1 MSAKALGLLAVCLI
15 SSAAPERVCR
25 HASRGSTAPVSLA
38 RAERARE
45 DLARELS
52 RAWNLEGRLSA
63 GLPWDSGLPACARR
77 DVRRVTTQVP
87 ASLVGK
93 TLGFGPEGR
102 VPTADIR
109 VATRVKTLAS
119 ADSDALADPAFAARF
134 GVRCWPARVR
144 VVSEVELELFE
155 NP

>member
-1 MSAKALGLLAVCLI
+1 MNAKALVLVAVCLL
-15 SSAAPERVCR
+15 SSAPAERVCR
-25 HASRGSTAPVSLA
+25 HGRQGSAVPVSLD

-45 DLARELS
+45 DLARALS

-77 DVRRVTTQVP
+77 EVRRVSARTP

-93 TLGFGPEGR
+93 TLGFGPESR
-102 VPTADIR
+102 MPAADIK
-109 VATRVKTLAS
+109 VATRVTALAS

-144 VVSEVELELFE
+144 VVSEVELELLE

>member
-1 MSAKALGLLAVCLI
+1 MKGKAVVLLAVCLL
-15 SSAAPERVCR
+15 SSSPAERVCR
-25 HASRGSTAPVSLA
+25 HARRGAAAPVSLA

-52 RAWNLEGRLSA
+52 RAWNLEGKLSA

-77 DVRRVTTQVP
+77 DVRRVATRVP
-87 ASLVGK
+87 VSLVGK

-102 VPTADIR
+102 GPAADIR

-119 ADSDALADPAFAARF
+119 ADSDALADPAFAARL
-134 GVRCWPARVR
+134 GVRCWPVRVR
-144 VVSEVELELFE
+144 VLSEVELELLE

>member
-1 MSAKALGLLAVCLI
+1 MNVKALALLAVCLL
-15 SSAAPERVCR
+15 SSPRPERVCR
-25 HASRGSTAPVSLA
+25 HGRQGNAVPVSLA

-63 GLPWDSGLPACARR
+63 GSPWDSGLPACARR
-77 DVRRVTTQVP
+77 EVRRVSARMP

-102 VPTADIR
+102 MPAAEIR
-109 VATRVKTLAS
+109 VATRVRTLAS
-119 ADSDALADPAFAARF
+119 ADGDALADPAFAARF
-134 GVRCWPARVR
+134 GVRCWPVRVR
-144 VVSEVELELFE
+144 VVSEVELELLE